1 MRQTKEMYF
10 SEYWTIILQHL
21 LAHILGIFTS
31 ALQNSM
37 VELIQSNEALMKAD
51 SKIEKT
57 ATSICLKSEQKQNA
71 TIIISAR
78 QN

>member
-1 MRQTKEMYF
+1 MRQTKEIYF
-10 SEYWTIILQHL
+10 SEYWTIILRHL

-57 ATSICLKSEQKQNA
+57 ATSISLKSEQKQNA
-71 TIIISAR
+71 TIITSAR

>member
-1 MRQTKEMYF
+1 
-10 SEYWTIILQHL
+10 
-21 LAHILGIFTS
+21 
-31 ALQNSM
+31 M

-51 SKIEKT
+51 SKIEKI
-57 ATSICLKSEQKQNA
+57 ATSISLKSEQKQNA